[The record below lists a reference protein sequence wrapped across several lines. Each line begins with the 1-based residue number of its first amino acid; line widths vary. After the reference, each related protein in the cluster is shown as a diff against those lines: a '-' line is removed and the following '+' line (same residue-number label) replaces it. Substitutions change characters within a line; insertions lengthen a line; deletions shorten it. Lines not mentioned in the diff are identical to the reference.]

1 MWLKARLYPN
11 YRRYL
16 VGNMLLNY
24 DIFKIM
30 KYTGNAEDDSLNLV
44 EIDRSRQF
52 QMGGIK
58 IGNPMPMITVSSKIT
73 QTRGIKRLHQPAT
86 SSKNLQVDSTEYFET
101 TILSRLKL
109 NKDEIQRQAISNKVY
124 FKADKISQLGL
135 QQFRYSLP
143 IH

>member
-1 MWLKARLYPN
+1 
-11 YRRYL
+11 
-16 VGNMLLNY
+16 
-24 DIFKIM
+24 
-30 KYTGNAEDDSLNLV
+30 
-44 EIDRSRQF
+44 
-52 QMGGIK
+52 MGGIK
-58 IGNPMPMITVSSKIT
+58 IGNPMPMITSKIT
-73 QTRGIKRLHQPAT
+73 KTRGIKRLHQPT